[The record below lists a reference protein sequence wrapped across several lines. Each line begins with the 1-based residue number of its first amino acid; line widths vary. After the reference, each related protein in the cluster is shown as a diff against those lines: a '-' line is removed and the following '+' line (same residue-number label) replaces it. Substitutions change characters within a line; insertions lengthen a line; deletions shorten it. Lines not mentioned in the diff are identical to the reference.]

1 MGFFCYLLLPI
12 PLAPTTKE
20 VNMKKKEIIEKIRR
34 RLAKCEGQRKAVAG
48 IAQLIRNMDEAL
60 ALLGPIVVHG
70 KEATDEYNEYPCDA
84 NKVVMELARQ
94 NVLHASYGMA
104 TVLERE
110 YEGLTKLAKEVFT
123 HREFCELITERLT
136 TLLYNNQ

>member
-1 MGFFCYLLLPI
+1 M
-12 PLAPTTKE
+12 
-20 VNMKKKEIIEKIRR
+20 
-34 RLAKCEGQRKAVAG
+34 AKCKGQPKAVSG
-48 IAQLIRNMDEAL
+48 IAQLIRDMDEAL
-60 ALLGPIVVHG
+60 EMLKPIVVHG
-70 KEATDEYNEYPCDA
+70 KEATDEYNEYPSDT

-110 YEGLTKLAKEVFT
+110 YEGLTKRAKELFT
-123 HREFCELITERLT
+123 HREFCELLAERLV